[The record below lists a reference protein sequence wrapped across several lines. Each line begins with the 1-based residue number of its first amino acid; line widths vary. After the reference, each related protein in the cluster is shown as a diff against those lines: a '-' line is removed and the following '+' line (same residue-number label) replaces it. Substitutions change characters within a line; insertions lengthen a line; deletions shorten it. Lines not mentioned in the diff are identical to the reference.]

1 MTVRNFKE
9 ENQMKNSRA
18 IRIYLNSHSA
28 NTKKYVATYTAEMHL
43 ATFSVTFPDNLGG
56 ALALHHFAEMV
67 RKQFGRLYENGEV
80 EFILPESMKMDSK
93 PVRDV
98 LKKIHAF
105 SA

>member
-1 MTVRNFKE
+1 
-9 ENQMKNSRA
+9 MKNSRA
-18 IRIYLNSHSA
+18 IRIYLMSHSK
-28 NTKKYVATYTAEMHL
+28 NTQKYVATYTAEMHL

-67 RKQFGRLYENGEV
+67 RKQFGRLYETGEV
-80 EFILPESMKMDSK
+80 EFVLPDTMELDST